1 MLFSRWLARTTKRTL
16 CSPTS
21 TVPHA
26 ILPSHE
32 GPSPPPSPR
41 RSVKDVLTTPRKGC
55 HETEHA
61 DGNDVRFSLR
71 HALEPPGQSLER
83 RAVHRRAETGQ
94 AKSGSAV
101 RARPGGRGLHR
112 QCAAGGLATAER
124 AVRI

>member
-55 HETEHA
+55 HETEHRNGCA
-61 DGNDVRFSLR
+61 TKPQNKRG
-71 HALEPPGQSLER
+71 A
-83 RAVHRRAETGQ
+83 
-94 AKSGSAV
+94 AKANS
-101 RARPGGRGLHR
+101 RNGRGKPRPLQR
-112 QCAAGGLATAER
+112 ASGGVRYDR
-124 AVRI
+124 AS